1 MFKKF
6 VALICVVFISFS
18 VLTVTAENEKPTIT
32 ANAYVLY
39 YPDNN
44 EIVESKN
51 HDKRMYPASLTKMMT
66 ALAVTKLCDDY
77 SEKIT
82 VSENAIKSLY
92 GTSSSKAGILTGE
105 IITVEQMLYLM
116 LLPSGNDAAYALAEH
131 FSNKGKDFVSY
142 MNELANSIGMNN
154 SHFVNQHGLHDE
166 NHYTTAEDLAILADA
181 FLDVPRLCKIAKCTE
196 FIMPQTNLQV
206 ERPIRSTNYLLRD
219 DVTRYYY
226 NYATGLKTGYTDDAG
241 KCFAGSAEKDG
252 KKYIVI
258 LLSVPEVWDR
268 YGLVRTEF
276 LEAAALF
283 KYAFSNYECVKIAEK
298 DTILKTFPVYE
309 TRNKTVN
316 LGLKNDIFAT
326 IPKNTDLNNIK
337 IDFTPQNLM
346 DENFVDSPVKK
357 GDSFGVAKLTL
368 ENRVVGE
375 CEVVALNTVEPNSL
389 IVFWHT
395 IDFCVYIILG
405 IIGFLIFAFCVLFIR
420 KQIVL
425 YRRRK
430 MREKREQ
437 NRKRLEKEF
446 LQRDPY
452 NYFKMD

>member
-1 MFKKF
+1 MFKKII
-6 VALICVVFISFS
+6 VLICVILFSFL
-18 VLTVTAENEKPTIT
+18 VLTVTAESEKPTIT

-39 YPDNN
+39 NPDNN

-66 ALAVTKLCDDY
+66 ALAVTRLCDNY
-77 SEKIT
+77 SERIT

-142 MNELANSIGMNN
+142 MNELAISIGMKN
-154 SHFVNQHGLHDE
+154 SHFVNPHGLHDE
-166 NHYTTAEDLAILADA
+166 NHYTTAEDLAILADE
-181 FLDVPRLCKIAKCTE
+181 FLSVPRLCKIAKCTE
-196 FIMPQTNLQV
+196 FTMPQTNLQF
-206 ERPIRSTNYLLRD
+206 ERPIRSTNYLIRD
-219 DVTRYYY
+219 DVSRYYY
-226 NYATGLKTGYTDDAG
+226 KYATGLKTGYTDDAG

-252 KKYIVI
+252 ERYIVI

-276 LEAAALF
+276 LEATELF
-283 KYAFSNYECVKIAEK
+283 KYAFSNYECVKISKK
-298 DTILKTFPVYE
+298 DTVLDTLPVFE
-309 TRNKTVN
+309 TRNKTVD
-316 LGLKNDIFAT
+316 LVFKNDNFAT
-326 IPKNTDLNNIK
+326 IPKGTDLNKIK

-346 DENFVDSPVKK
+346 DGNIVDSPVNK

-375 CEVVALNTVEPNSL
+375 CEVIALNTVEPNSL

-395 IDFCVYIILG
+395 IDLYVFIFLG
-405 IIGFLIFAFCVLFIR
+405 IVGFLIFVFCVIVIR

-437 NRKRLEKEF
+437 NRKRLEQEF